1 MCGKTTR
8 GKPLRRRKNHREK
21 CALFGKR
28 ERIFGCDQICKPGS
42 VFDNHLSV
50 AACCH
55 AAHATY
61 LNLRRASAARTGRTV
76 PCGVAPDW
84 VYMAIQSPGRRWAL
98 TPPFHPYRPKPAVS
112 LCCTVPEVAFGG
124 RYPQSCPAEP
134 GLSSC
139 AAFRHLHTRL
149 SDLLASVL

>member
-1 MCGKTTR
+1 MCGKTAR

-98 TPPFHPYRPKPAVS
+98 TPPFHPYLQMQAVYF
-112 LCCTVPEVAFGG
+112 CCTGLGVTSTG
-124 RYPQSCPAEP
+124 RYPASCPVKL
-134 GLSSC
+134 GLSSP
-139 AAFRHLHTRL
+139 AAFRRLQARPSALLRL
-149 SDLLASVL
+149 SH